1 MTGALLQHAR
11 GLAAAIATSGGFT
24 VTAMLSTPDNA
35 TSLAVT
41 GLGTGTW
48 MVFED
53 VRQNKPVNSRSNS
66 FDIPEAQ
73 LIAAGYPYKNGRGKI
88 DLRNHNVT
96 VTDNGGMQGVFP
108 ITEDHYNATLG
119 LVVVILG
126 IDVSNK

>member
-1 MTGALLQHAR
+1 MTGALLAHAR

-24 VTAMLSTPDNA
+24 VTATLTTPDNA
-35 TSLAVT
+35 TMLEVT

-53 VRQNKPVNSRSNS
+53 MRQNKPVNSRSNS

-73 LIAAGYPYKNGRGKI
+73 LIAATYPYKNSLGRI
-88 DLRNHNVT
+88 DLRKHKVI
-96 VTDNGGMQGVFP
+96 VTDNAGLQGTFT

-119 LVVVILG
+119 LIVVILG
-126 IDVSNK
+126 IAV

>member
-1 MTGALLQHAR
+1 MTGALLQNAR

-24 VTAMLSTPDNA
+24 VTATLSTPDNA
-35 TSLAVT
+35 TTLQVT

-53 VRQNKPVNSRSNS
+53 QRQNKPVNSRSNS

-73 LIAAGYPYKNGRGKI
+73 LIAAGYPYKNANGRI
-88 DLRNHNVT
+88 DLRRHNVI
-96 VTDNGGMQGVFP
+96 VTDNAGLQGTFT
-108 ITEDHYNATLG
+108 ITEDHYNATFG

-126 IDVSNK
+126 IAV

>member
-1 MTGALLQHAR
+1 MTGNLLQHAR

-24 VTAMLSTPDNA
+24 VTATLSTPDNA
-35 TSLAVT
+35 TTLAIT

-53 VRQNKPVNSRSNS
+53 QRQNKPVNSRSNS

-73 LIAAGYPYKNGRGKI
+73 LIAAAYPYKNANGKI
-88 DLRNHNVT
+88 DLRKHKVI
-96 VTDNGGMQGVFP
+96 VTDNNGLQGTFT

-126 IDVSNK
+126 YAA

>member
-11 GLAAAIATSGGFT
+11 GLAAAIATSGGFV

-48 MVFED
+48 MLFED

-73 LIAAGYPYKNGRGKI
+73 LIAAGYPYKKNGKV
-88 DLRNHNVT
+88 DLRKHNVT
-96 VTDNGGMQGVFP
+96 VTDDAGMQGVFT

-126 IDVSNK
+126 IAV